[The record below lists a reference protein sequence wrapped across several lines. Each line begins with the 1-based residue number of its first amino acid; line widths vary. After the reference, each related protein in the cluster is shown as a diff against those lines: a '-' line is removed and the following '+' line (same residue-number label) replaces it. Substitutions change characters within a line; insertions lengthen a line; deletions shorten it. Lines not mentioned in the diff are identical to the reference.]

1 MADEEIKYWIALKFV
16 DEIGNVGFKNL
27 VDVFGSPQAVF
38 RATENQL
45 IRVHTITERT
55 ARKIKKFHD
64 WKRVERELEKAE
76 THAVSIVT
84 WKDKRYPRS
93 LLNIYDFPPVLYVK
107 GTLDSNDINIAVIG
121 SRRAST
127 YGTFLTERLSRE
139 LAGKGITIV
148 SGMARGIDSAAH
160 KGALLGRGRTIAVLG
175 SGIDVIYPPENV
187 DLYNNIARQGAII
200 TEFPFESE
208 PKGFHFPA
216 RNRIISGMSLG
227 IVVVEAS
234 EKSGSLITARLGLDQ
249 GKEIFAVPGSID
261 APGSKGTHKLLK
273 EGAKLV
279 ENVHDI
285 LEEILPQIEQRKK
298 PCQGE
303 ENKIFSVH
311 VNNRNETVPRQQ
323 SIRSLRSEEQGILKL
338 LKKTPMYIDNIIEM
352 SGHRTQDVL
361 NILLYLELNG
371 YIEQLPGKRFVIK
384 E

>member
-1 MADEEIKYWIALKFV
+1 
-16 DEIGNVGFKNL
+16 
-27 VDVFGSPQAVF
+27 
-38 RATENQL
+38 
-45 IRVHTITERT
+45 
-55 ARKIKKFHD
+55 
-64 WKRVERELEKAE
+64 
-76 THAVSIVT
+76 
-84 WKDKRYPRS
+84 
-93 LLNIYDFPPVLYVK
+93 
-107 GTLDSNDINIAVIG
+107 
-121 SRRAST
+121 
-127 YGTFLTERLSRE
+127 
-139 LAGKGITIV
+139 
-148 SGMARGIDSAAH
+148 
-160 KGALLGRGRTIAVLG
+160 
-175 SGIDVIYPPENV
+175 
-187 DLYNNIARQGAII
+187 
-200 TEFPFESE
+200 
-208 PKGFHFPA
+208 
-216 RNRIISGMSLG
+216 MSLG